1 MSFLNEQHK
10 TFMMDGMGFLCVNVA
25 DVYIT
30 NESLFFQSLV
40 ILPNST
46 KIAREFCFLQCKN
59 HKTVC
64 KVSKSINEKLVEED
78 HYSSRPTSLK
88 EDCLLSSLGLTLL
101 TSLVHSGDPRPCS
114 LLSLVNFDLFDAFTF
129 LSEVG
134 RGPCGSDN
142 GFRG

>member
-10 TFMMDGMGFLCVNVA
+10 TFMMNGMGFLCVNVA
-25 DVYIT
+25 DVYIK

-46 KIAREFCFLQCKN
+46 NIAREFCFLQCKN

-64 KVSKSINEKLVEED
+64 KVSKSIKEKLVEED

-88 EDCLLSSLGLTLL
+88 KDCLLSSLGLTLL
-101 TSLVHSGDPRPCS
+101 TSL
-114 LLSLVNFDLFDAFTF
+114 LSQWSPMPVFSAVVSQF
-129 LSEVG
+129 
-134 RGPCGSDN
+134 
-142 GFRG
+142 